1 MTHEELFDDNQ
12 RPTKLPRHTPE
23 PWGVNKGGA
32 FNLERW
38 GAIERRWLDPE
49 MNPEEQLQVETIA
62 EVCDGDPKA
71 NIGEADAWRIVDCV
85 NAMANIYSPAE
96 LVRAAKAALSA
107 LETPDDLTKEEMGYV
122 IEDLA
127 HALREVF
134 KKEDTDEQV

>member
-1 MTHEELFDDNQ
+1 MS
-12 RPTKLPRHTPE
+12 KHTPE
-23 PWGVNKGGA
+23 PWVVDDGIDSPENMADEIMRNAGEEHEWV
-32 FNLERW
+32 
-38 GAIERRWLDPE
+38 AIGIEDEEGYASSVAYCHP
-49 MNPEEQLQVETIA
+49 MNSQ
-62 EVCDGDPKA
+62 
-71 NIGEADAWRIVDCV
+71 RIVDCV

-134 KKEDTDEQV
+134 KKENSDG